1 MLWGIL
7 ARCLL
12 GYRVMDIPRKNSKRL
27 KYLRRGLYV
36 GVGLVIIAL
45 VSAGLSRLQP
55 AAPSVDRRTLWFDIV
70 KRGSMLRQVRG
81 VGTLV
86 SEDIMVVPASV
97 SGRVTR
103 IRVLPGAIVD
113 ADTVILEMNNPD
125 LELELLDAKS
135 QLNSA
140 KARLTAQKTNLQDQL
155 LGNEASLAGYQAQ
168 YDEAKL
174 QAEVNQKQF
183 EQDLIPELEL
193 TLSKTRAERAGRV
206 LEINKRRF
214 KMFEEQTVP
223 AQLAELEESVRQAE
237 SVCELKR
244 RQIESLEVKAGTN
257 GVLAQIKDKIE
268 PGQQIS
274 PGTVLARITNP
285 ERLKAQLKIPEVQAR
300 DVLIGLPAEVDTYN
314 GTVMGKVSRIDPTV
328 IEGNVTVDVTLESE
342 LPKGARPDLSVTGT
356 IEIERLE
363 DVLNVGRPVFASS
376 EGVSELFKVV
386 EDGKYAIRT
395 RVQFGRVSVST
406 IEVLEGL
413 QVGDEI
419 VLSDMSQWDGQDRI
433 RLK

>member
-1 MLWGIL
+1 
-7 ARCLL
+7 
-12 GYRVMDIPRKNSKRL
+12 
-27 KYLRRGLYV
+27 
-36 GVGLVIIAL
+36 
-45 VSAGLSRLQP
+45 
-55 AAPSVDRRTLWFDIV
+55 
-70 KRGSMLRQVRG
+70 
-81 VGTLV
+81 
-86 SEDIMVVPASV
+86 MVVPASV

-113 ADTVILEMNNPD
+113 ANTVILEMSNPD
-125 LELELLDAKS
+125 LELELLDATS

-140 KARLTAQKTNLQDQL
+140 KARLSAQKTNLQDQL
-155 LGNEASLAGYQAQ
+155 LGNEASLAQYQAS

-174 QAEVNQKQF
+174 RAEVNQKQF

-193 TLSKTRAERAGRV
+193 TLSKTNADRAGRL

-214 KMFEEQTVP
+214 EMFETQTVP
-223 AQLAELEESVRQAE
+223 AQLAELEESVSQAE
-237 SVCELKR
+237 SLCELKR
-244 RQIESLEVKAGTN
+244 RQIESLKVKAGTD
-257 GVLAQIKDKIE
+257 GVLAQIRDRIE

-285 ERLKAQLKIPEVQAR
+285 SRLKAQLKIPEVQAR

-314 GTVMGKVSRIDPTV
+314 GTVLGTVSRIDPTV
-328 IEGNVTVDVTLESE
+328 IEGNVTVDVSLDGA

-376 EGVSELFKVV
+376 EGVSELFRVV
-386 EDGKYAIRT
+386 EDGKFAIRS

-406 IEVLEGL
+406 IEVIEGL
-413 QVGDEI
+413 DVGDEI
-419 VLSDMSQWDGQDRI
+419 ILSDMSQWDGQDRI

>member
-1 MLWGIL
+1 M
-7 ARCLL
+7 
-12 GYRVMDIPRKNSKRL
+12 
-27 KYLRRGLYV
+27 KYLRRGLYLA
-36 GVGLVIIAL
+36 VGLIIVAL
-45 VSAGLSRLQP
+45 VSVGLARLQP
-55 AAPSVDRRTLWFDIV
+55 AAPSVDRRTLWFDTV

-103 IRVLPGAIVD
+103 IKVLPGAIVD
-113 ADTVILEMNNPD
+113 ANTVILEMNNPD

-140 KARLTAQKTNLQDQL
+140 KAQLTAQKTNLQDQL
-155 LGNEASLAGYQAQ
+155 LGNEASLAGYQAS

-214 KMFEEQTVP
+214 EMFEKQTVP
-223 AQLAELEESVRQAE
+223 AQLAELEESVSQAK

-244 RQIESLEVKAGTN
+244 RQIESLKVKAGTN

-285 ERLKAQLKIPEVQAR
+285 EHLKAQLKIPEVQAR

-328 IEGNVTVDVTLESE
+328 IEGNVTVDIILEGE

>member
-1 MLWGIL
+1 MKMI
-7 ARCLL
+7 
-12 GYRVMDIPRKNSKRL
+12 
-27 KYLRRGLYV
+27 RRGLIATA
-36 GVGLVIIAL
+36 GLVVIAAIT
-45 VSAGLSRLQP
+45 VGLSRLEP
-55 AAPSVDRRTLWFDIV
+55 AAPSVDRRTLWLDTV

-86 SEDIMVVPASV
+86 SEDILVVPALV
-97 SGRVTR
+97 SGRVTH

-113 ADTVILEMNNPD
+113 ANTVILELSNPD
-125 LELELLDAKS
+125 LERELLDATS

-140 KARLTAQKTNLQDQL
+140 KARLSAQRTNLQDQL
-155 LGNEASLAGYQAQ
+155 LGNEASLAQYQASC
-168 YDEAKL
+168 DEARL
-174 QAEVNQKQF
+174 RAEVNQKQF

-193 TLSKTRAERAGRV
+193 TLSNTNAERAKRL

-214 KMFEEQTVP
+214 EMFEKETVP
-223 AQLAELEESVRQAE
+223 AQLAELQESVRQAE
-237 SVCELKR
+237 SLCELKR
-244 RQIESLEVKAGTN
+244 RQIESLKVKAGTN

-268 PGQQIS
+268 PGQQIA
-274 PGTVLARITNP
+274 PGVVLARITNP
-285 ERLKAQLKIPEVQAR
+285 SRLKAQLRIPEVQAR

-314 GTVMGKVSRIDPTV
+314 GTVQGAVSRIDPTV
-328 IEGNVTVDVTLESE
+328 IEGNVTVDVTLDGA

-363 DVLNVGRPVFASS
+363 DILYVGRPVFASS

-386 EDGKYAIRT
+386 EEGRFAIRT
-395 RVQFGRVSVST
+395 RVRFGRVSVST

-413 QVGDEI
+413 DVGDEI
-419 VLSDMSQWDGQDRI
+419 ILSDMSQWDGQDRI

>member
-1 MLWGIL
+1 M
-7 ARCLL
+7 
-12 GYRVMDIPRKNSKRL
+12 
-27 KYLRRGLYV
+27 KYLRRGLYLA
-36 GVGLVIIAL
+36 VGLIIVAL
-45 VSAGLSRLQP
+45 VSVGLARLQP
-55 AAPSVDRRTLWFDIV
+55 AAPSVDRRTLWFDTV

-103 IRVLPGAIVD
+103 IKVLPGAIVD
-113 ADTVILEMNNPD
+113 ANTVILEMNNPD

-140 KARLTAQKTNLQDQL
+140 KAQLTAQKTNLQDQL
-155 LGNEASLAGYQAQ
+155 LGNEASLAGYQAS

-214 KMFEEQTVP
+214 EMFEKQTVP
-223 AQLAELEESVRQAE
+223 AQLAELEESVSQAK

-244 RQIESLEVKAGTN
+244 RQIESLKVKAGTN

-285 ERLKAQLKIPEVQAR
+285 EHLKAQLKIPEVQAR

-314 GTVMGKVSRIDPTV
+314 GTVTGKVSRIDPTV
-328 IEGNVTVDVTLESE
+328 IEGNVTVDVILEGE